1 MAIPRSTVQLTNEY
15 LKSHIATYVVERQKE
30 MVFGGINRH
39 WPDVE
44 VDEATFGKIKLNDNA
59 VTWNNYIGLI
69 HRGVPSSL
77 VILKLPSRTTS
88 AKSPGPGPLLLKH
101 WVPIAER
108 YIIGRGVILHTDSA
122 KAYLKEFPR
131 VAHTRVTSKTRKGF
145 PFFFFFFWGG
155 GVRTRFRSSLP
166 LRWCTAKS
174 VPHRVGLNP
183 IMHPSAPSRQARR
196 SSMLWVGHN
205 ISMGYGEL
213 FARGSGVLTT
223 LQTAS
228 SSHSVWLNG
237 DIGTVG
243 MTWLNNLL

>member
-30 MVFGGINRH
+30 MTFGGINRH

-108 YIIGRGVILHTDSA
+108 YISGRGVILHTDSA

-131 VAHTRVTSKTRKGF
+131 VAHTRVTSKTRKRVSL
-145 PFFFFFFWGG
+145 FFSYCSLFFLFFLGRRG
-155 GVRTRFRSSLP
+155 GVRGLGLGLGVRFP
-166 LRWCTAKS
+166 LGGALQKAYLI
-174 VPHRVGLNP
+174 GL
-183 IMHPSAPSRQARR
+183 
-196 SSMLWVGHN
+196 
-205 ISMGYGEL
+205 
-213 FARGSGVLTT
+213 
-223 LQTAS
+223 
-228 SSHSVWLNG
+228 
-237 DIGTVG
+237 D
-243 MTWLNNLL
+243 

>member
-1 MAIPRSTVQLTNEY
+1 M
-15 LKSHIATYVVERQKE
+15 
-30 MVFGGINRH
+30 FGGINRH

-108 YIIGRGVILHTDSA
+108 YISGRGVILHTDSA

-131 VAHTRVTSKTRKGF
+131 VAHTRVTSKTRKRVSLSLLIV
-145 PFFFFFFWGG
+145 PFFFFGGGG
-155 GVRTRFRSSLP
+155 GVRGLGQGLGVRFP
-166 LRWCTAKS
+166 LGGALQKAYLIGLDQTLLCIQAHRQGRQEEAQCCGWDTIYRWGIENYSQRALGC
-174 VPHRVGLNP
+174 LQL
-183 IMHPSAPSRQARR
+183 SRQHRAVTPFGSMAILAR
-196 SSMLWVGHN
+196 WGGH
-205 ISMGYGEL
+205 G
-213 FARGSGVLTT
+213 
-223 LQTAS
+223 
-228 SSHSVWLNG
+228 
-237 DIGTVG
+237 
-243 MTWLNNLL
+243 